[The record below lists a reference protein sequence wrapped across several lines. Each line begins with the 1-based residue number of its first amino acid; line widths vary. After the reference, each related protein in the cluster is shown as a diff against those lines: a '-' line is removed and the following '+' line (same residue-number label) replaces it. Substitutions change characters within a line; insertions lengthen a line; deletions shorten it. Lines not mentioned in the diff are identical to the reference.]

1 VDEGGIDKKKILVVE
16 KQKCSYKWQRQQTV
30 RAPIQQSQ
38 LKKETSQT
46 DRTYK
51 CPVRTQKKSVQV
63 PGAIIEVRARSPV
76 VIRSQNNAP
85 TGRIVLF
92 SRSRVRSIP
101 ISQPPNAA

>member
-1 VDEGGIDKKKILVVE
+1 MFLQMAKTTNSSCTDTTIPTE
-16 KQKCSYKWQRQQTV
+16 KRN
-30 RAPIQQSQ
+30 I
-38 LKKETSQT
+38 T
-46 DRTYK
+46 DR
-51 CPVRTQKKSVQV
+51 QNIQV

-76 VIRSQNNAP
+76 VISSQNNAP